1 VLPAD
6 DFNHA
11 EQNGDGKRLRRFA
24 DVAVLALGGEELG
37 PRINLGMLLEE
48 RPPLAFSHAPPD
60 TELHLVVKRVGEA
73 LGDDG
78 TVPADDSR
86 LPLRRS
92 ANEQFVGIG
101 GATPRPRHPRD
112 AGFSRRT
119 DEQCHLNNAHSA
131 GGRRLAYSPTRNC
144 RKAHTARW
152 LGDVA
157 VGCLMTRI
165 ALDAVARRAA
175 RIAILPSAPGFGGA
189 LARYMPRSSSAA
201 LRMH

>member
-11 EQNGDGKRLRRFA
+11 EQNGDGNRLRRFA

-48 RPPLAFSHAPPD
+48 RPPLAFSHAPQTPNSIW
-60 TELHLVVKRVGEA
+60 LSSASARH
-73 LGDDG
+73 GDDG

-86 LPLRRS
+86 FPLRRS

-119 DEQCHLNNAHSA
+119 DEQCHLDNALSA
-131 GGRRLAYSPTRNC
+131 GGRRL
-144 RKAHTARW
+144 
-152 LGDVA
+152 
-157 VGCLMTRI
+157 
-165 ALDAVARRAA
+165 
-175 RIAILPSAPGFGGA
+175 GA
-189 LARYMPRSSSAA
+189 
-201 LRMH
+201 